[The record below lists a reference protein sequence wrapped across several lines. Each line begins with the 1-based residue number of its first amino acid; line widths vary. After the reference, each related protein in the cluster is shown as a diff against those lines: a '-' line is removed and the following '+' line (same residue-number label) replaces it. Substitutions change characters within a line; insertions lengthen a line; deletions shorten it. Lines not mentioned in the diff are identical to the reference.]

1 MIITSQT
8 KPWAKCEG
16 KLLNW
21 QLPGVCLSL
30 LCLLEAACPMRAV
43 IQCVSMDGGMHSHMC
58 VHEQGGQG
66 TTLGIILQDASYLVF
81 L

>member
-1 MIITSQT
+1 MSYAGSD
-8 KPWAKCEG
+8 PVCEYG
-16 KLLNW
+16 W
-21 QLPGVCLSL
+21 
-30 LCLLEAACPMRAV
+30 
-43 IQCVSMDGGMHSHMC
+43 GGMHSHMC